1 LSKLN
6 LAVLFGGMSNEH
18 DISLK
23 SAVNVIKAVSLD
35 KYNIIPIGITKKG
48 RWLFFPGSLEE
59 ISDGSWEQSRD
70 CTPAVILPDPMYRG
84 LLKYTEGQFSVE
96 KIDAVFPVMHGKTG
110 EDGVIQGLL
119 ELSGIPFVGCH
130 TTASAVCMDKTITHA
145 VLERA
150 GIRMARHRTICRN
163 DIGNLAEFAEET
175 AEKLGLPVFV
185 KPAGSGSS
193 VGCSKANDIEELK
206 AAIKTA
212 FSHDEKA
219 ICEEYIKGRELEC
232 AVFGADDSDTF
243 ASDIGE
249 ILSANEF
256 YDFEAK
262 YINSASKTIIPKDII
277 GNGKSREM
285 RETALKAYKTAG
297 CSGLARVDFFLKE
310 DGTYILNEINTM
322 PGFTQI
328 SMYPKLMEEMG
339 IPIEELVDKLIKLAL
354 ENT

>member
-1 LSKLN
+1 
-6 LAVLFGGMSNEH
+6 MSNEH

-23 SAVNVIKAVSLD
+23 SAVNVIKAVPSD

-48 RWLFFPGSLEE
+48 RWLFFPGSLDE

-70 CTPAVILPDPMYRG
+70 CTPAVIIPDPMYRG

-130 TTASAVCMDKTITHA
+130 TAASAVCMDKTITHA

-150 GIRMARHRTICRN
+150 GILMARYTVISRC
-163 DIGNLAEFAEET
+163 DIDKISEFADET
-175 AEKLGLPVFV
+175 VEKLGLPVFV

-193 VGCSKANDIEELK
+193 VGCSKANNLEELK
-206 AAIKTA
+206 SAIKTA
-212 FSHDEKA
+212 FSHDDKA
-219 ICEEYIKGRELEC
+219 ICEEYIVGRELEC
-232 AVFGADDSDTF
+232 AVFGSNDSDMF

-262 YINSASKTIIPKDII
+262 YINSASKTIIPEDII
-277 GNGKSREM
+277 ESGKSREM
-285 RETALKAYKTAG
+285 REAALKAYKTAG
-297 CSGLARVDFFLKE
+297 CSGLARVDFFLCE
-310 DGTYILNEINTM
+310 DGTFLLNEINTM

-328 SMYPKLMEEMG
+328 SMYPKLMEAMG
-339 IPIEELVDKLIKLAL
+339 IPITELVEKLINLAID
-354 ENT
+354 N

>member
-1 LSKLN
+1 MSKLN
-6 LAVLFGGMSNEH
+6 LAVIFGGISGEH
-18 DISLK
+18 EISLK
-23 SAVNVIKAVSLD
+23 SAVNVIKAVPED
-35 KYNIIPIGITKKG
+35 KYNVIPLGITKKG

-59 ISDGSWEQSRD
+59 IADGSWEQSRD

-119 ELSGIPFVGCH
+119 EMSGIPFVGCR

-150 GIRMARHRTICRN
+150 GIRMARYAVICRN
-163 DIGNLAEFAEET
+163 DINNLNEFAEKVID
-175 AEKLGLPVFV
+175 KLGLPLFI

-193 VGCSKANDIEELK
+193 VGCSKANDIEEIK
-206 AAIKTA
+206 AAVKTA
-212 FSHDEKA
+212 FSHDEKV
-219 ICEEYIKGRELEC
+219 ICEEYIKARELEC
-232 AVFGADDSDTF
+232 AVFGSDDSDTF

-256 YDFEAK
+256 YDFDAK
-262 YINSASKTIIPKDII
+262 YINADSKTVIPEDLIE
-277 GNGKSREM
+277 NGLSREI

-297 CSGLARVDFFLKE
+297 CRGLARVDFFLKE
-310 DGTYILNEINTM
+310 DGTYLLNEINTM
-322 PGFTQI
+322 PGFTEI
-328 SMYPKLMEEMG
+328 SMYPKLMEAMG
-339 IPIEELVDKLIKLAL
+339 IPVTELVDKLIKMAI
-354 ENT
+354 EI

>member
-1 LSKLN
+1 
-6 LAVLFGGMSNEH
+6 
-18 DISLK
+18 
-23 SAVNVIKAVSLD
+23 
-35 KYNIIPIGITKKG
+35 
-48 RWLFFPGSLEE
+48 
-59 ISDGSWEQSRD
+59 
-70 CTPAVILPDPMYRG
+70 MYRG

-145 VLERA
+145 VLERD
-150 GIRMARHRTICRN
+150 GIEMARYTVIRRS
-163 DIGNLAEFAEET
+163 DIDRVNEFAEET
-175 AEKLGLPVFV
+175 VKKLGLPVFV
-185 KPAGSGSS
+185 KPAESGSS

-206 AAIKTA
+206 AAIKTS
-212 FSHDEKA
+212 FSHDDKA
-219 ICEEYIKGRELEC
+219 ICEEYIVGRELEC
-232 AVFGADDSDTF
+232 AVFGSDESDTF

-262 YINSASKTIIPKDII
+262 YINSASKTIIPDDITQ
-277 GNGKSREM
+277 NGKSREM

-297 CSGLARVDFFLKE
+297 CRGLARVDFFLRE
-310 DGTYILNEINTM
+310 DGTFVLNEINTM

-328 SMYPKLMEEMG
+328 SMYPKLMEAMG
-339 IPIEELVDKLIKLAL
+339 IPIEELIEKLIRLAMDS
-354 ENT
+354 

>member
-1 LSKLN
+1 MN
-6 LAVLFGGMSNEH
+6 LVVLFGGMSNEH

-23 SAVNVIKAVSLD
+23 SAVNVIKAVPAD
-35 KYNIIPIGITKKG
+35 KYNVIPIGITKKG
-48 RWLFFPGSLEE
+48 RWLFFPGSLDE

-70 CTPAVILPDPMYRG
+70 CTPAVIIPDPMYRG

-145 VLERA
+145 VLERD
-150 GIRMARHRTICRN
+150 GISMARYTVICRS
-163 DIGNLAEFAEET
+163 DIDRVNEFAEET
-175 AEKLGLPVFV
+175 VKKLGLPVFV
-185 KPAGSGSS
+185 KPAESGSS
-193 VGCSKANDIEELK
+193 VGCSKAYDIEELK

-219 ICEEYIKGRELEC
+219 ICEEYIVGRELEC
-232 AVFGADDSDTF
+232 AVFGSDDSDTF

-262 YINSASKTIIPKDII
+262 YINSASKTIIPEDITQ
-277 GNGKSREM
+277 NGKSREM
-285 RETALKAYKTAG
+285 REVALKAYKTAG
-297 CSGLARVDFFLKE
+297 CRGLARVDFFLRE
-310 DGTYILNEINTM
+310 DGTFVLNEINTM
-322 PGFTQI
+322 PGFTKI
-328 SMYPKLMEEMG
+328 SMYPKLMEAMG
-339 IPIEELVDKLIKLAL
+339 IPIEELIEKLIRLAMDS
-354 ENT
+354 